1 LGDEVKAS
9 THGDQVFAAAR
20 LRGVPLDRILDF
32 SANINPLGP
41 SPRAM
46 ARLRRDL
53 ALIRFYPE
61 TENRELR
68 DLMANEAGID
78 GNCIL
83 FGNGATQLLHLIPRV
98 LKPRSAV
105 LLEPSFSEYSS
116 ALARV
121 GCRIHRLTL
130 RPQVSFG
137 LDRETLFGILHR
149 TRPDLMILGNPNNPT
164 GKVIPSP
171 LLSELIDLCSKR
183 RVYLVLDESFLD
195 FTPHPSYARE
205 ATKNA
210 HLIIVRSLTK
220 FWALAG
226 LRIGYLVACKR
237 MVEKLSSNLEP
248 WSVNTLASVGAAES
262 LRDAKYRDRT
272 LSLIRR
278 ERAFLTKQLAGLG
291 WLEPLPSE
299 TNFLLIRI
307 TAPGITSAV
316 LSDRLAKQ
324 NILIRDCSNFVGL
337 GHDYIRVAIRR
348 HSDNQRLVDALRAMP
363 HASLQRARR
372 GR

>member
-68 DLMANEAGID
+68 DLIANEAGID

-116 ALARV
+116 ALAHV

-130 RPQVSFG
+130 RPRVGFG
-137 LDRETLFGILHR
+137 LDREALFGLLHR

-171 LLSELIDLCSKR
+171 LVSELIDLCSKR

-195 FTPHPSYARE
+195 FTPHPSCARE

-237 MVEKLSSNLEP
+237 LVEKLSSNLEP
-248 WSVNTLASVGAAES
+248 WSVNTLASVAAAES
-262 LRDAKYRDRT
+262 LRDTKYRDRT
-272 LSLIRR
+272 FELIRR
-278 ERAFLTKQLAGLG
+278 ERTFLTKQLVGLG

-299 TNFLLIRI
+299 TNFLLVRI

-324 NILIRDCSNFVGL
+324 NILIRDCSNFNGL